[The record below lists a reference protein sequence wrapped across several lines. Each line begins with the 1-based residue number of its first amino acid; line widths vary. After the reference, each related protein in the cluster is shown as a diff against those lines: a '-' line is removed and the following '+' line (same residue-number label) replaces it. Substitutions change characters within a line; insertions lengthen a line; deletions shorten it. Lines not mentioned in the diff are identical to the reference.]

1 MPIYPEVVLESLALY
16 QQFLRTRERIK
27 PLRRE
32 IDDIRR
38 EVYQRLDDLDI
49 IKEATQGNSPLRS
62 WDLEGIHVE
71 ITSFDDLSKAD
82 NEIHRIVAAV
92 RGWLATAPFGAAMHP
107 ATAAKPTAGQATP
120 RLQVAPPNSVK
131 LTDMISNFGND
142 ELTVGGLKRTR
153 QRASLPPE
161 RLGAIGRCPGMPDRT
176 LILDHLAQAQ
186 RHVAEAERHVANQ
199 REIVAQRERD
209 GHDTATSKRLL
220 DQFEQ
225 LYALHVTDRDRLEKA
240 LDEAS
245 K

>member
-1 MPIYPEVVLESLALY
+1 
-16 QQFLRTRERIK
+16 
-27 PLRRE
+27 
-32 IDDIRR
+32 
-38 EVYQRLDDLDI
+38 
-49 IKEATQGNSPLRS
+49 
-62 WDLEGIHVE
+62 
-71 ITSFDDLSKAD
+71 
-82 NEIHRIVAAV
+82 
-92 RGWLATAPFGAAMHP
+92 
-107 ATAAKPTAGQATP
+107 
-120 RLQVAPPNSVK
+120 
-131 LTDMISNFGND
+131 
-142 ELTVGGLKRTR
+142 
-153 QRASLPPE
+153 
-161 RLGAIGRCPGMPDRT
+161 MPDRT